1 MSRLPVAGAL
11 LAAWLATSCGAVRLE
26 LPTGP
31 GAPAPDAFEALQQAT
46 QVCRGMTSFSAEIAV
61 SGRSNGQRLRG
72 RVLAGL
78 AKPSSA
84 LLDAAA
90 PFGASIFIYAAH
102 DGQVTLLLPRE
113 RRVLRSHAPAA
124 VLEAVTGLSMD
135 AGDLRR
141 MLTGCP
147 PDEAPLRGRAFGS
160 LWRAVELPHGTVF
173 LHRSSESM
181 PWGLAAMLENE
192 AGRMRVDFLQFKD
205 GLPASVALA
214 SNDGRVSLRL
224 VLSQVE
230 VNPELGPEVFAVRVP
245 DDAEAL
251 SLEELRRNGPLGER
265 RGE

>member
-11 LAAWLATSCGAVRLE
+11 LAAWLASSCGAVRLE

-31 GAPAPDAFEALQQAT
+31 GAPAPDAAEALQQAT
-46 QVCRGMTSFSAEIAV
+46 RVCRGVASFSAEIAV

-72 RVLAGL
+72 RVLAGF
-78 AKPSSA
+78 ATPSSA

-113 RRVLRSHAPAA
+113 RRVLRSRAPAE

-135 AGDLRR
+135 AADLRR
-141 MLTGCP
+141 VLTGCP
-147 PDEAPLRGRAFGS
+147 PDEVPLRGRAFGP
-160 LWRAVELPHGTVF
+160 LWRAVELPRGEAF
-173 LHRSSESM
+173 LNRTSESM
-181 PWGLAAMLENE
+181 PWTLVTITENRT
-192 AGRMRVDFLQFKD
+192 GRMRIDFREFRD
-205 GLPASVALA
+205 GLPASVAIA
-214 SNDGRVSLRL
+214 SSDGRVSLRL

-245 DDAEAL
+245 DDTEAL